1 MFSKKR
7 LLSSAIKE
15 INRVMTRI
23 VKGRNEAVVV
33 SGSRNKMTNR
43 IKVVKSRN
51 MLMLNARFVD
61 ELLREGA
68 RRAAGL

>member
-1 MFSKKR
+1 M
-7 LLSSAIKE
+7 KE

-33 SGSRNKMTNR
+33 SGSRNKMTKR
-43 IKVVKSRN
+43 IKVVKRKN
-51 MLMLNARFVD
+51 MLRLNARFVD

-68 RRAAGL
+68 RRGVGL